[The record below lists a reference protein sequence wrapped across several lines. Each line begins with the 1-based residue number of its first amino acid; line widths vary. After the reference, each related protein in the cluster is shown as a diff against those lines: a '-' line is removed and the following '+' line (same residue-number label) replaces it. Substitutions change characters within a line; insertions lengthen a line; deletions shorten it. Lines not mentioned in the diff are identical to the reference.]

1 MDVKIIESVDVHD
14 KHIRRRPRISKSMD
28 PAIRAEAML
37 RYHLVE
43 LINLDVI
50 LTRSDIEVLW
60 SDAGEQD
67 PLLGAN

>member
-14 KHIRRRPRISKSMD
+14 KHVRRRPRISESMD
-28 PAIRAEAML
+28 PTFRVEAVP
-37 RYHLVE
+37 RHHLVE
-43 LINLDVI
+43 LINFDVI
-50 LTRSDIEVLW
+50 LTRSDVEVLW